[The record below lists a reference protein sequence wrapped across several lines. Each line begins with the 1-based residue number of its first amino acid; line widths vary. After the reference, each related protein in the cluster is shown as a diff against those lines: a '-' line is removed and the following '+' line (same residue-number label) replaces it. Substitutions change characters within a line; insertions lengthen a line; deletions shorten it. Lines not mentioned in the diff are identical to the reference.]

1 MDAITDVPSPANE
14 PIHDYAPN
22 SPERARLQIEL
33 AALAVNPIDLP
44 HVIGGTHRM
53 GDGERID
60 VVQPH
65 RHASTLGTLTNAQAV
80 DAAAAVEAAM
90 AARAHWAATPFD

>member
-1 MDAITDVPSPANE
+1 MDAITDVPPPVNE

-22 SPERARLQIEL
+22 SAERARLHTALTDLTDHPIE
-33 AALAVNPIDLP
+33 LP

-53 GDGERID
+53 GDGERIA

-65 RHASTLGTLTNAQAV
+65 RHNRVRTLRQPGVL
-80 DAAAAVEAAM
+80 AAKWQSDCAGRLPGSLPDHPA
-90 AARAHWAATPFD
+90 